1 VPLSPL
7 HPNRRAD
14 FVSNPWRRLLAAV
27 FVLLLTECHRSPER
41 AGAAEAGVPLPRY
54 WLQRVS
60 LSDVPNGPSTH
71 TVKGP
76 VLVEL
81 GPNGH
86 VNSLP
91 GSPEVV
97 AGFVPVT
104 LLTRPTDRAGL
115 MLYAQRTTELHL
127 DSNNGPVIGRLHPGA
142 FVGVAASGVEHVEVA
157 VPRYT
162 RINASP
168 PPNTL
173 FAYVDATA
181 LGPEPTVEVTPE
193 LPGRLVRNFPF
204 PLHLR
209 EQWAAINGL
218 LCGELHIVE
227 VDGDTRATQY
237 YRGIE
242 VSGWF
247 ESRWHWGDHGPVPCQ
262 ARMVFRDAKRLVLLD
277 GRDWLDA
284 REIPAVPQGYLPVAP
299 PSEDPLTDVILHGKP
314 MYFLT
319 RAHEK
324 LACRKWRASAK
335 WLRAGHSGKNCL
347 ADRDMLEGELLQH
360 DDRLGT
366 YFLMNYTPVGA
377 DKSGG
382 SIELLGPYFKQSGT
396 GYKGG
401 VAFQLLLVHGDIIY
415 MERPR
420 TLPSMGYTPVAFLP
434 EDVEHWYLSHES
446 CEVAKAH
453 AVTEIERDPN
463 ATERLGLH
471 FEFLDK
477 PYE

>member
-1 VPLSPL
+1 MLAGCHGSPR
-7 HPNRRAD
+7 H
-14 FVSNPWRRLLAAV
+14 
-27 FVLLLTECHRSPER
+27 E
-41 AGAAEAGVPLPRY
+41 GAAETGIPLPHY
-54 WLQRVS
+54 WLQRVA
-60 LSDVPNGPSTH
+60 LSDVPNGPSSH
-71 TVKGP
+71 TVNGP
-76 VLVEL
+76 MLIEL
-81 GPNGH
+81 GSNGH

-91 GSPEVV
+91 GSRERV
-97 AGFVPVT
+97 AGFIPET

-127 DSNNGPVIGRLHPGA
+127 DSKNGPVIGRLHPGA
-142 FVGVAASGVEHVEVA
+142 LVGVAASRVEVVEVA

-162 RINASP
+162 RTNASP
-168 PPNTL
+168 PNTL
-173 FAYVDATA
+173 LDFVDATA

-193 LPGRLVRNFPF
+193 LPGSLVRNFPF

-209 EQWAAINGL
+209 DQWAAIDSL

-247 ESRWHWGDHGPVPCQ
+247 ESEWHFGDHGPVPCQ
-262 ARMVFRDAKRLVLLD
+262 ARMVFSDAERLILFE

-284 REIPAVPQGYLPVAP
+284 HEIPAVPQGYLPVAP
-299 PSEDPLTDVILHGKP
+299 PSDDPLADVILHGKP
-314 MYFLT
+314 IYWLT

-324 LACRKWRASAK
+324 ISCRRWHADAK
-335 WLRAGHSGKNCL
+335 WLRAGHIGKNCL
-347 ADRDMLEGELLQH
+347 ANQDMLEGELLQQE
-360 DDRLGT
+360 DRLGT

-377 DKSGG
+377 AKGGG
-382 SIELLGPYFKQSGT
+382 SIELLGPYFKRSGT

-401 VAFQLLLVHGDIIY
+401 VAFQMLLVRGDIIY

-420 TLPSMGYTPVAFLP
+420 SLPSMGYTPVAFLP
-434 EDVEHWYLSHES
+434 EDVEHWYLSRES
-446 CEVAKAH
+446 CETAKVR
-453 AVTEIERDPN
+453 AVTEIERDPD

-471 FEFLDK
+471 FEFNDK